1 MMNMKF
7 KWNGNPVDFNQISR
21 LSFSAQLMNMVNF
34 MYEDDII
41 VSMNTVFGLIEKVS
55 E

>member
-1 MMNMKF
+1 MNMKF
-7 KWNGNPVDFNQISR
+7 KWNGNLVDFNQISR

-34 MYEDDII
+34 MYEDDSI
-41 VSMNTVFGLIEKVS
+41 VSMNTIYGILEKVS